1 MAEQGSSGQGL
12 AARQAAAALLRGVL
26 IDGKLLSELPT
37 PKLQDAGDLARA
49 QRLAVTTLRWMDRAD
64 RLLGRYLRKMPPPE
78 AMVLLRLGTVEICE
92 ESAAGHGV
100 VNAMVSLAQKH
111 PDTRHFKGLINA
123 TLRKVSTEGPAK
135 WASLPTPQLP
145 KWLRK
150 PLIADYTKPVIAAM
164 EGVQAGLPPLD
175 ITPKNGDSAALAA
188 RLGGEVMP
196 GGSVRLREYGQVS
209 RMDGFAEG
217 DWWVQDM
224 SAALPVQLLQ
234 LNDGEKA
241 LDLCAAP
248 GGKTMQMAALG
259 ADVTALDLSEKRMQR
274 VQENLTRT
282 GLKANLVTGDALE
295 HQGQYDAILLDAP
308 CSATGTMRRHPD
320 LARAKD
326 GSDFPGLFE
335 LQERMID
342 HALTLLAPGG
352 RLVFCTCSLLPD
364 EGEIQIEDALKR
376 HNDLE
381 VADIDLPDLPGEWRS
396 KEGGLR
402 LRPDYLAEQGG
413 MDGFYMA
420 ILRKT

>member
-1 MAEQGSSGQGL
+1 MAEQGL

-26 IDGKLLSELPT
+26 IDGRLLSELPA
-37 PKLQDAGDLARA
+37 PKLTDSADLARA
-49 QRLAVTTLRWMDRAD
+49 QRLAVSTLRWMDRAD
-64 RLLGRYLRKMPPPE
+64 RLLGRYLRKMPAPE
-78 AMVLLRLGTVEICE
+78 AMVLLRLGTVEICVE
-92 ESAAGHGV
+92 KGAGHGV
-100 VNAMVSLAQKH
+100 VNAMVGLAQKH
-111 PDTRHFKGLINA
+111 ADTRHFKGLINA
-123 TLRKVSTEGPAK
+123 TLRKVANEGPVK
-135 WASLPTPQLP
+135 WDTLSTPLLP

-150 PLIADYTKPVIAAM
+150 PLIADYGKAVIVAM

-175 ITPKNGDSAALAA
+175 LTPKDGNSTALAA

-196 GGSVRLREYGQVS
+196 GGSVRLREFAQVS
-209 RMDGFAEG
+209 KMDGFTEG

-224 SAALPVQLLQ
+224 AAALPVQLLQ
-234 LNDGEKA
+234 LKSGEKV

-259 ADVTALDLSEKRMQR
+259 AEVTALDLSEKRMAR
-274 VQENLTRT
+274 VQENLDRT
-282 GLKANLVTGDALE
+282 GLKAHLVTGDALE

-326 GSDFPGLFE
+326 GSEFPELFV

-376 HNDLE
+376 HQDLE
-381 VADIDLPDLPGEWRS
+381 VAPIDLPDLPQEWHS
-396 KEGGLR
+396 AEGGLR
-402 LRPDYLAEQGG
+402 LRPDYLAAQGG

-420 ILRKT
+420 VLRKN

>member
-1 MAEQGSSGQGL
+1 MAEQGL

-26 IDGKLLSELPT
+26 VDGRLLSELPA
-37 PKLQDAGDLARA
+37 PKLSDPAEIARA
-49 QRLAVTTLRWMDRAD
+49 QRLAVTTLRWQDRAD

-92 ESAAGHGV
+92 EGAAGHGV

-111 PDTRHFKGLINA
+111 KSTKHFKGLINA
-123 TLRKVSTEGPAK
+123 TLRKVGTEGRGK
-135 WASLPTPQLP
+135 WRSLPAPQLP

-150 PLIADYTKPVIAAM
+150 PLADDYTKAVVTAM
-164 EGVQAGLPPLD
+164 EEVQAMQPPLD
-175 ITPKNGDSAALAA
+175 LTVKNGDSAGLAEK
-188 RLGGEVMP
+188 LNGEVMP

-209 RMDGFAEG
+209 KLAGFKEG

-224 SAALPVQLLQ
+224 AAALPVQLLE
-234 LNDGEKA
+234 LKEGEKA

-259 ADVTALDLSEKRMQR
+259 ADVTALDLSEKRMAR
-274 VQENLTRT
+274 VQENLNRT
-282 GLKANLVTGDALE
+282 GLKAKLITGDALE

-326 GSDFPGLFE
+326 GSEFPGLFE

-376 HNDLE
+376 HADLE
-381 VADIDLPDLPGEWRS
+381 VIKPDLPFIDPAWIS
-396 KEGGLR
+396 PEGGIR
-402 LRPDYLAEQGG
+402 LRPDYLADQGG

-420 ILRKT
+420 LMKKA

>member
-1 MAEQGSSGQGL
+1 
-12 AARQAAAALLRGVL
+12 
-26 IDGKLLSELPT
+26 
-37 PKLQDAGDLARA
+37 
-49 QRLAVTTLRWMDRAD
+49 
-64 RLLGRYLRKMPPPE
+64 
-78 AMVLLRLGTVEICE
+78 
-92 ESAAGHGV
+92 
-100 VNAMVSLAQKH
+100 
-111 PDTRHFKGLINA
+111 
-123 TLRKVSTEGPAK
+123 
-135 WASLPTPQLP
+135 
-145 KWLRK
+145 
-150 PLIADYTKPVIAAM
+150 
-164 EGVQAGLPPLD
+164 
-175 ITPKNGDSAALAA
+175 
-188 RLGGEVMP
+188 MP

-381 VADIDLPDLPGEWRS
+381 VVDIDLPDLPAEWRS

-402 LRPDYLAEQGG
+402 LRPDYLAGQGG